1 MKKRFESIAIA
12 VGCAV
17 LFLLF
22 LLWSEDDLSWHS
34 IRAMVGLP
42 YTVKE
47 HMQDTSVYYT
57 KSDSDSEYI
66 YTSTLDPVSTALDL
80 IDSVNG
86 DIKNERDNLEVGHEV
101 IVFNSDN
108 LVYIITNI
116 DGQTKVKI
124 CDQSKLTQEDWKVID
139 RTLISSHILD
149 SYATMVRLRD
159 NTGRERL
166 YPTTNSDST
175 SNTKLYY

>member
-1 MKKRFESIAIA
+1 MK
-12 VGCAV
+12 
-17 LFLLF
+17 
-22 LLWSEDDLSWHS
+22 LSS
-34 IRAMVGLP
+34 
-42 YTVKE
+42 
-47 HMQDTSVYYT
+47 
-57 KSDSDSEYI
+57 
-66 YTSTLDPVSTALDL
+66 L
-80 IDSVNG
+80 ILM
-86 DIKNERDNLEVGHEV
+86 I
-101 IVFNSDN
+101 
-108 LVYIITNI
+108 YIITNI